1 MNKRM
6 PDTYCNH
13 IQKSLFVSHQG
24 VGICCVGQNKYRNVS
39 PLEFWKG
46 EVRKDALTQMQS
58 NHPVKGCDTCYK
70 TEEKKLPSTRNF
82 AKSYDRLP
90 TRELPTM
97 LDVDFSNFCNLKC
110 VMCSA
115 TRSSE
120 WGKEKG
126 LPVSKI
132 SYDMIDDLISIS
144 DHVQQLTVQGGEP
157 SIMPEYE
164 YFFKKLT
171 DKGIAQQIDVQIIT
185 NATNINKKFYDLLG
199 KFKNVRLSV
208 SIDAYGTANDYIRW
222 PSKFSQIT
230 KNMQAIGDLPSNIQ
244 VDVLNSL
251 NILSMFNYDKFLEW
265 CVKME
270 NLFESKGKILRI
282 VPMKVQNPKIY
293 SPFSAPL
300 ELKEKFTS
308 DVKNFMTKNTLTH
321 NSNWKLEMMLLLKSI
336 NGSPVDNQAI
346 QQLIEKVQ
354 ELDIKRQRRVYDF
367 IPDFY
372 NHLQK
377 SQ

>member
-1 MNKRM
+1 M
-6 PDTYCNH
+6 PDTFCNH

-24 VGICCVGQNKYRNVS
+24 VGICCVGPNKYRNVS
-39 PLEFWKG
+39 PLGFWKG
-46 EVRKDALTQMQS
+46 QVRKDALTQMHS
-58 NHPVKGCDTCYK
+58 NKPVNGCDICYK
-70 TEEKKLPSTRNF
+70 TEEKKLPSTRNY

-90 TRELPTM
+90 TSELPTM

-120 WGKEKG
+120 WAKEKG

-164 YFFKKLT
+164 YFFKKLN

-185 NATNINKKFYDLLG
+185 NATNINKRFYDLLE

-208 SIDAYGTANDYIRW
+208 SVDAYGTANDYIRW

-230 KNMQAIGDLPSNIQ
+230 KNMQAISDLPSNIQ

-251 NILSMFNYDKFLEW
+251 NMLSMFNYDKFLEW
-265 CVKME
+265 CGKME
-270 NLFESKGKILRI
+270 KLFESKGKILRI
-282 VPMKVQNPKIY
+282 VPMKVQNPKAY

-300 ELKEKFTS
+300 QLKEKFCN
-308 DVKNFMTKNTLTH
+308 DVGKFMAENTLTH
-321 NSNWKLEMMLLLKSI
+321 NSNWKLEMMLMLRSI
-336 NGSPVDNQAI
+336 KESPVDNQAI
-346 QQLIEKVQ
+346 SQLIEKVQ
-354 ELDIKRQRRVYDF
+354 ELDMKRQRRIYDF

-372 NHLQK
+372 DYL
-377 SQ
+377 